1 MEAYRN
7 REYASRSHRD
17 ADRNC
22 SVWIPA
28 VVHVVSIISVIY
40 VDVVVIVPIVRP
52 IFGPRVEER
61 YPVPLVLEARISAI
75 NHEGASGDPKPMLR
89 SKIAAIAILRNPVAV
104 IPATLTPGAVV

>member
-17 ADRNC
+17 ADRNR
-22 SVWIPA
+22 SVRIPP

-75 NHEGASGDPKPMLR
+75 NHEGAPGDPKPMLR